1 MAYKQIFGREN
12 VGGTGASFS
21 NTDLTNPVKKKPVKV
36 KEESVTPVQ
45 TITKNSKEFFKPS
58 YKENYEAGNV
68 ESVATQDL
76 YGNEI
81 EPTITM
87 GLDEVVLSNKKQN
100 PVVGPKTQEQA
111 TDYGADTSYKYAP
124 RFNRTEFTKEQ
135 AKKHQ
140 ARRQGAFDYG
150 YKDPGPFISHEDIP
164 GMKLTRYFDSWTKS
178 KNDYI
183 QNTRNQ
189 HLKPE
194 FQSYPSMF
202 NNFKSQEID
211 VSQGQSQVD
220 FQSLVQ
226 DPAGQ
231 TFLNR
236 YNDPVT
242 RKLLREQ
249 SGLSNM
255 DIDNMI
261 IKALQATTTHENEE
275 VTKKMKAGGYHA
287 QAYSNTPRSIHQ
299 EQKPQDLTGKIQM
312 GKDVGE
318 PVHNHEYSHISGFDV
333 TQGKYLKKLVGSA
346 YNQRKNNP
354 EWLET
359 PQKSIFHPVN
369 NPDTTEYMNRD
380 HELYGNFVEFRE
392 ELGLKPGEQIDME
405 TLKRMVEEKNLY
417 SDHFYKFVAPKNA
430 LNALNKVGSVNKN
443 EQIPFSQRFKRN
455 RDSAL
460 S

>member
-1 MAYKQIFGREN
+1 
-12 VGGTGASFS
+12 
-21 NTDLTNPVKKKPVKV
+21 
-36 KEESVTPVQ
+36 
-45 TITKNSKEFFKPS
+45 
-58 YKENYEAGNV
+58 
-68 ESVATQDL
+68 
-76 YGNEI
+76 
-81 EPTITM
+81 
-87 GLDEVVLSNKKQN
+87 
-100 PVVGPKTQEQA
+100 
-111 TDYGADTSYKYAP
+111 
-124 RFNRTEFTKEQ
+124 
-135 AKKHQ
+135 
-140 ARRQGAFDYG
+140 
-150 YKDPGPFISHEDIP
+150 
-164 GMKLTRYFDSWTKS
+164 MKLTRYYDSWRNT

-194 FQSYPSMF
+194 FQPT
-202 NNFKSQEID
+202 NNFIGGVKKNQYID

-242 RKLLREQ
+242 RKLLMEQ

-255 DIDNMI
+255 DIDNML

-275 VTKKMKAGGYHA
+275 VTKQMRADGYHA

-312 GKDVGE
+312 GKDIGE

-333 TQGKYLKKLVGSA
+333 TQGKYLKKLVGSV

-354 EWLET
+354 EWLDPTAT
-359 PQKSIFHPVN
+359 PQTSMFHPVN
-369 NPDTTEYMNRD
+369 DPETTEYINRN
-380 HELYGNFVEFRE
+380 HEMYGNFVEFRE

-417 SDHFYKFVAPKNA
+417 SDDFYRYIAPKNA

-443 EQIPFSQRFKRN
+443 KQIPFSQRFKRN